1 MGIRCL
7 ILEKRTHWVVDGVR
21 RMGVCMTCAE
31 HMKKDADGFVRRRLG
46 MRKYG
51 SAFVWVEGPSE
62 MHHPR
67 EPLA

>member
-31 HMKKDADGFVRRRLG
+31 HMKKGSDGFVRRRLEMWKCG
-46 MRKYG
+46 LA
-51 SAFVWVEGPSE
+51 SVWAEHLAA
-62 MHHPR
+62 HHPR